1 MMRFP
6 TYSVRSLLML
16 MTCLTIPF
24 WLWARTRQFQ
34 KLAAQNQFAAIDN
47 GYKAAAIQ
55 RPVPTNW
62 NSNGQTLIVA
72 IASAPVKMDKNA
84 ICLAS
89 PLWKASM
96 HHAKLRDIYL
106 NAARYPWMPLP
117 ALPSPPMN
125 DPPQTTDLAATIWW
139 NNNILPYVLE
149 NPYLLVLHPNVIQ
162 TDPKNYELNRR
173 LLTEE
178 EYSKLQ
184 SQIYFHRGIGS
195 DSNQGTKR

>member
-1 MMRFP
+1 
-6 TYSVRSLLML
+6 
-16 MTCLTIPF
+16 
-24 WLWARTRQFQ
+24 
-34 KLAAQNQFAAIDN
+34 
-47 GYKAAAIQ
+47 
-55 RPVPTNW
+55 
-62 NSNGQTLIVA
+62 
-72 IASAPVKMDKNA
+72 
-84 ICLAS
+84 
-89 PLWKASM
+89 M